1 MLRIVETRHNSLGKG
16 FIACKSLF
24 YSHCFRM
31 SDIITRRQRMPWYW
45 PDFVYNYFGEGREHN
60 RSLKILH
67 SFTESVSINVISV
80 HINSGQ
86 GCILIACVFFFFF
99 SCHTGD
105 LWEGGVHPLH
115 WVRQWIRSGDEKK
128 TGFLGHAVENNR
140 WGWEKVNSQR
150 YPGGSGHLYVWG
162 RNCYNIFMLECCY
175 IPMAWFQLAFLQH
188 FAGSWHYSGCHEL
201 GHTLVRFPS
210 WSPKKGTTRTIW
222 GFWCVKPNCASYY
235 AVKHL
240 E

>member
-1 MLRIVETRHNSLGKG
+1 ML
-16 FIACKSLF
+16 ASLF
-24 YSHCFRM
+24 FLIGSEWVTSSPGAKGCPGTGLTLC
-31 SDIITRRQRMPWYW
+31 ITILAKAENTTVVWRSSTPSQRVWVSMWYL
-45 PDFVYNYFGEGREHN
+45 
-60 RSLKILH
+60 STLILVKARLW
-67 SFTESVSINVISV
+67 SSV
-80 HINSGQ
+80 
-86 GCILIACVFFFFF
+86 FF

-115 WVRQWIRSGDEKK
+115 WVWQWIRSGDEEK

-150 YPGGSGHLYVWG
+150 YPGGSGHFYVWG

-175 IPMAWFQLAFLQH
+175 ILMAWFQLSFLQY
-188 FAGSWHYSGCHEL
+188 FAGSWHYCGCHEL

-222 GFWCVKPNCASYY
+222 GFWCVKPNCAS
-235 AVKHL
+235 
-240 E
+240 